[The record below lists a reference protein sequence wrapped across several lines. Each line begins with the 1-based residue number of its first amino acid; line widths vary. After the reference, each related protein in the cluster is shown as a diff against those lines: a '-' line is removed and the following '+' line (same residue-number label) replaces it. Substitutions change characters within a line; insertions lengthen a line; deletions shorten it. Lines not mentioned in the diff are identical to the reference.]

1 MERTL
6 SPEKVMNG
14 TFGEVWLDD
23 YYLAEVLSLEAKA
36 SLEKTEVNQ
45 ARTLVKGY
53 KVTGIDCKGTLKLNK
68 VTSYF
73 LTKLSESIKKG
84 KVVKC
89 TIISKLADP
98 DSDGIERVKL
108 TGCVFD
114 EITLAN
120 WEVKK
125 LGEESIPFTFTGW
138 EVLDYVPVQ

>member
-125 LGEESIPFTFTGW
+125 LGEESITFTFTGW
-138 EVLDYVPVQ
+138 EVLDYVPAQ

>member
-73 LTKLSESIKKG
+73 LNKLSESIKKG

-138 EVLDYVPVQ
+138 EVLDYVPAQ

>member
-23 YYLAEVLSLEAKA
+23 DYLAEVLSLEAKA

-138 EVLDYVPVQ
+138 EVLDYVPAQ

>member
-84 KVVKC
+84 KVFKC

-138 EVLDYVPVQ
+138 EVLDYVPAQ

>member
-53 KVTGIDCKGTLKLNK
+53 KVTGIDCKGTIKLNK

-138 EVLDYVPVQ
+138 EVLDYVPAQ